1 MGVPGSSNQPIYG
14 TIKKQ
19 TNPVSLINL
28 GCWNIRRG
36 LVKRELEIIDL
47 INSNNLAVLF
57 LVETDSHLINEKKDF
72 GINGFETAFHKK
84 RQSNEKTRMICLFK
98 TKVNSTQIKLR
109 EDLMSNSFPSI
120 WLETTNEQNQSR
132 LICGFYREWSNEG
145 LLSTEAQVAAIK
157 ILTNQIENADLE
169 KKSIIV
175 MGDANVCASKWN
187 ESNFKHKNVAE
198 EIKGSKTDLLVKR

>member
-1 MGVPGSSNQPIYG
+1 MAKRPSIPVLHTGYSKPSKLKSTKLETINKQGNGVSNTGTKGKMGVPGSSNQPIYG

-72 GINGFETAFHKK
+72 GLYCNMLP
-84 RQSNEKTRMICLFK
+84 Q
-98 TKVNSTQIKLR
+98 
-109 EDLMSNSFPSI
+109 
-120 WLETTNEQNQSR
+120 
-132 LICGFYREWSNEG
+132 
-145 LLSTEAQVAAIK
+145 
-157 ILTNQIENADLE
+157 
-169 KKSIIV
+169 
-175 MGDANVCASKWN
+175 
-187 ESNFKHKNVAE
+187 
-198 EIKGSKTDLLVKR
+198 